1 MKKNFKKVLALTC
14 TFTMLASTAVFA
26 DTSVTGTGSSG
37 IENDDSTAPV
47 SLKCV
52 IPAVNAGT
60 YDFTIDVDKL
70 LPEYD
75 KDDTDGTV
83 WDGSS
88 NVFFATTGT
97 AASAAHATASTS
109 FYVKSIK
116 VLGDSDADASLR
128 AFYALFD
135 GDDKTLT
142 DFADLALKYYVWQ
155 PAVDGESKPTGG
167 GMYTKLDDSNLATF
181 FDLTFATPGD
191 NSTAITEIALK
202 ANYMAG
208 TPANVCN
215 GTVYVDTY
223 AEASDSALKEKVATY
238 LTVGGSDSS
247 PTYTVNTADVLYDG
261 ASGKTDATLAARDLT
276 ALSGDITTKVV
287 YTKAVTKYIN
297 TSAAHTITNKS
308 TFPVAVSAKVEVKGN
323 SSLEHGLTFSSTND
337 FTAVG
342 ADESNKTAAMYM
354 AIVSGTNSAAV
365 SDSNAE
371 AYYVLSGAK
380 YATNKF
386 QSTETNTTTGSHKYV
401 QYEAPDGTFA
411 KADFQIKAIANAK
424 YDEETKTGF
433 DWDKY
438 VEDITAAQ
446 ATIGKPEL
454 SVVYDF
460 VVVSEGVTT
469 ETKTGTDPS
478 FEYTYE
484 TVYTDDN
491 NIAYTVTDPTT
502 YNAEETTPV
511 TSGWAEGE
519 EAVARTM
526 TLTSGSLTY
535 TFPSNGRPTGSLTA
549 ITVNG
554 APRNGQVTNGN
565 ITYTASTGVLK
576 INSSA
581 ISTCGLNVA
590 GDYTLVVTINGKT
603 YKLTYT
609 K

>member
-1 MKKNFKKVLALTC
+1 MKKNLKKVLALTC

-37 IENDDSTAPV
+37 IENDDSTAPA

-75 KDDTDGTV
+75 KDDADGTV

-116 VLGDSDADASLR
+116 VLGDSNAAASLT
-128 AFYALFD
+128 AFYALFAN
-135 GDDKTLT
+135 DDKTLAN
-142 DFADLALKYYVWQ
+142 FADFALKYYVWQ
-155 PAVDGESKPTGG
+155 PAVDDAGKPTGE
-167 GMYTKLDDSNLATF
+167 GMYTKLDASNLATF
-181 FDLTFATPGD
+181 FDLTFATTGD
-191 NSTAITEIALK
+191 SSTAITEIALK

-208 TPANVCN
+208 APANVCN

-223 AEASDSALKEKVATY
+223 AEAKDSALKEKVATY
-238 LTVGGSDSS
+238 LTVDDSVS
-247 PTYTVNTADVLYDG
+247 PTTYTVNTTDVLYEG
-261 ASGKTDATLAARDLT
+261 ASDITDATLATGDLT
-276 ALSGDITTKVV
+276 PLSGDIAGKVV

-323 SSLEHGLTFSSTND
+323 SSLEHGLTFSSTDD

-342 ADESNKTAAMYM
+342 TDETNKTAAMYM
-354 AIVSGTNSAAV
+354 AIVSGTNAAAV

-380 YATNKF
+380 DATNKF
-386 QSTETNTTTGSHKYV
+386 QSTDTNTTTGSHKYV

-502 YNAEETTPV
+502 YNAEEATPV

-519 EAVARTM
+519 EAITRTM
-526 TLTSGSLTY
+526 TLRSGSVSY
-535 TFPSNGRPTGSLTA
+535 TFTGTDKPTGTLTA
-549 ITVNG
+549 VTT
-554 APRNGQVTNGN
+554 NGQSRSYQVSAGN
-565 ITYTASTGVLK
+565 ISYNATTGVLTF
-576 INSSA
+576 NSTA
-581 ISTCGLNVA
+581 TNVSFATA
-590 GDYTLVVTINGKT
+590 GDYTIVATIGGKN
-603 YKLTYT
+603 YKLVFT

>member
-37 IENDDSTAPV
+37 IENDDSTAPA

-97 AASAAHATASTS
+97 AASVAHATASTS

-116 VLGDSDADASLR
+116 VLGDSDAAASLT

-135 GDDKTLT
+135 GDDKTLS
-142 DFADLALKYYVWQ
+142 DFAGLALKYYVWQ
-155 PAVDGESKPTGG
+155 PAVDGQSKPTGE
-167 GMYTKLDDSNLATF
+167 GMYTKLDASNLATF

-191 NSTAITEIALK
+191 NTTAITEIALK

-208 TPANVCN
+208 APANVCN

-223 AEASDSALKEKVATY
+223 AEANSDALLKEKVATY
-238 LTVGGSDSS
+238 ITVGGSDSS
-247 PTYTVNTADVLYDG
+247 PTYTVNTTDVLYDG
-261 ASGKTDATLAARDLT
+261 ASGKTDATLTASDLS
-276 ALSGDITTKVV
+276 ALSGDITAKVV

-297 TSAAHTITNKS
+297 TSATQTITNKS
-308 TFPVAVSAKVEVKGN
+308 TFPVAVSAKVEVKGT
-323 SSLEHGLTFSSTND
+323 SSLEHGLTFSSTDD

-342 ADESNKTAAMYM
+342 TDETNKTAAMYM
-354 AIVSGTNSAAV
+354 AIVSGTNAAAV

-380 YATNKF
+380 DATNKF
-386 QSTETNTTTGSHKYV
+386 QSTDTNTTTGSHKYV

-446 ATIGKPEL
+446 ATIAKPEL

-469 ETKTGTDPS
+469 ETKTGTDPT

-491 NIAYTVTDPTT
+491 NMAYTVTDPTT
-502 YNAEETTPV
+502 YNAVQATPV

-519 EAVARTM
+519 EAITRTM
-526 TLTSGSLTY
+526 TLRSGSVSY
-535 TFPSNGRPTGSLTA
+535 TFTGTDKPTGTLTA
-549 ITVNG
+549 VTT
-554 APRNGQVTNGN
+554 NGQSRSYQVSAGN
-565 ITYTASTGVLK
+565 ISYNATTGVLTF
-576 INSSA
+576 NSTA
-581 ISTCGLNVA
+581 TNVSFATA
-590 GDYTLVVTINGKT
+590 GDYTIVATIGGKN
-603 YKLTYT
+603 YKLVFT